1 MHPVEQKSVLDS
13 MVILVDTREQDTPRL
28 RLRLNKMECPYER
41 QKLDFGDYSAKFRLP
56 TGDWWSLAGRVAVER
71 KMSLDELCQCYTR
84 SRDRF
89 TREFERAA
97 GMGAKIYLLVENGS
111 WEQAW
116 DGEFRTRMTP
126 QALVASMTAWLA
138 RYNCQLL
145 FCEPKLSG
153 PLIREVLYREA
164 KELLESEAF

>member
-1 MHPVEQKSVLDS
+1 MCIRD
-13 MVILVDTREQDTPRL
+13 RDTPRL
-28 RLRLNKMECPYER
+28 RLRLKKMECPYER

-97 GMGAKIYLLVENGS
+97 GMGAKK
-111 WEQAW
+111 
-116 DGEFRTRMTP
+116 M
-126 QALVASMTAWLA
+126 
-138 RYNCQLL
+138 C
-145 FCEPKLSG
+145 
-153 PLIREVLYREA
+153 IRDSILTEVMKIL
-164 KELLESEAF
+164 KKHFHQ